1 MSPDDPQEESTILS
15 YCLEFP
21 DLIRECSTIAKLVN
35 QALGVT
41 QGGGHGRPNLVTH
54 VRQELA
60 LKSTCGLEVLRLI
73 LEKPIGIDQAV

>member
-60 LKSTCGLEVLRLI
+60 LCSGRGFRGFLGGHELVLGL
-73 LEKPIGIDQAV
+73 